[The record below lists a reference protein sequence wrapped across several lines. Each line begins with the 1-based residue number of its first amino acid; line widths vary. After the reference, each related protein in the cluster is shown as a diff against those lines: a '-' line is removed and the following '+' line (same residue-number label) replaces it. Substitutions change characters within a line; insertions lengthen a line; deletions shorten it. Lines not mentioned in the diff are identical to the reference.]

1 MLGIQLIGILFGAF
15 MLYFSF
21 LHYKRREFTG
31 AEFSGWILI
40 WVCVSLV
47 ALFPNS
53 LDILVKKILNLKRP
67 LDFFIIC
74 GFLFL
79 VFLSFYNYSATR
91 KMEKRIQK
99 LVSALALRDAG
110 SETKTQVTGV
120 TKGQRADRN
129 RV

>member
-1 MLGIQLIGILFGAF
+1 M
-15 MLYFSF
+15 
-21 LHYKRREFTG
+21 
-31 AEFSGWILI
+31 
-40 WVCVSLV
+40 
-47 ALFPNS
+47 
-53 LDILVKKILNLKRP
+53 
-67 LDFFIIC
+67 
-74 GFLFL
+74 
-79 VFLSFYNYSATR
+79 FLSFYNYSATR